1 MHKSIDKGIFYG
13 ASAYLMWGVFP
24 IYFKL
29 LHKVPA
35 VQILGHRVVWSL
47 IFLLILIAAVREGS
61 ALRRSAAD
69 RRILLIYLLAGV
81 LLAANWLTYIW
92 GVNAGFVVEA
102 SLGYFINPLV
112 NVVLGVLVLRE
123 RLRLAQWIPVGLAA
137 AGVLYLTILYGSPPW
152 IALTL
157 AFTFASYGLVKKV
170 APLGALHSLTLET
183 GLLFVPA
190 LGYLL
195 WVWMAG
201 EGAYISQ
208 GWTTTLLLS
217 AAGVITAVP
226 LLLFGAA
233 ARRVALSTMGII
245 QFITPTCQ
253 FLLGV
258 FVYGESFTPAR
269 LVGFICIWLALLL
282 YIGEG
287 LVSQRRQAAH
297 LPSPHFRFG
306 GSPNRSPASENGG
319 TEGSSE

>member
-1 MHKSIDKGIFYG
+1 
-13 ASAYLMWGVFP
+13 MWGVFP

-29 LHKVPA
+29 LHTVPA

-47 IFLLILIAAVREGS
+47 LFLLVLVMGVREGR
-61 ALRRSAAD
+61 ALRRSASNP
-69 RRILLIYLLAGV
+69 RTLLIYLLAGV

-92 GVNAGFVVEA
+92 GVNAGFVVET

-112 NVVLGVLVLRE
+112 NVVLGVIILRE
-123 RLRLAQWIPVGLAA
+123 RLRPAQWVPVGLVA
-137 AGVLYLTILYGSPPW
+137 AGVLYLTILYGTLPW

-157 AFTFASYGLVKKV
+157 AFTFAAYGLVKKV

-195 WVWMAG
+195 WMAMTG
-201 EGAYISQ
+201 EGAFILQ

-233 ARRVALSTMGII
+233 ARRVALSTMGIL

-253 FLLGV
+253 LLLGV

-269 LVGFICIWLALLL
+269 FVGFLCIWLALLL

-287 LVSQRRQAAH
+287 LITQRRQSAQDKARLSTAAEC
-297 LPSPHFRFG
+297 S
-306 GSPNRSPASENGG
+306 
-319 TEGSSE
+319 